1 MTEESTLTLQELSQK
16 LDTVVD
22 FSREAQKQGEVLQ
35 DLVRDLNL
43 VSNTALESLQ
53 EELELENV
61 QVDGRDVR
69 ELLVLILK
77 NIHNFNYTLR
87 QLESVK
93 DLVQELNKV
102 SNSAIM
108 KLQEELD
115 AWNLEVDGQDVREML
130 ALMLQNGR
138 SFKQMATVMDQF
150 LRNLPEG
157 SLERFQSAAP
167 ELAEM
172 TAEIAAPENVSG
184 LRRLV
189 KKRKLLVPALAIAW
203 IIPVALLLINLAV

>member
-22 FSREAQKQGEVLQ
+22 ISREARKQGEVLQ

-61 QVDGRDVR
+61 QLDGRDVR

-115 AWNLEVDGQDVREML
+115 AWNLDVDGQDVREML
-130 ALMLQNGR
+130 ALMLQNGK
-138 SFKQMATVMDQF
+138 SFKQMAVAMDQF

-172 TAEIAAPENVSG
+172 TAEIASPENVSG
-184 LRRLV
+184 LRGLV

>member
-130 ALMLQNGR
+130 ELMLQNGR

>member
-16 LDTVVD
+16 LDTVVE
-22 FSREAQKQGEVLQ
+22 FSREARKQGEVLQ

-69 ELLVLILK
+69 ELLVLVLK

-93 DLVQELNKV
+93 DLVQELNTV

-108 KLQEELD
+108 KLQGELD
-115 AWNLEVDGQDVREML
+115 AWNLDMDGQDVREML
-130 ALMLQNGR
+130 ALMLQNGK
-138 SFKQMATVMDQF
+138 SFKQMAAVMDQF

-189 KKRKLLVPALAIAW
+189 KKRKLLVPTLAIAW